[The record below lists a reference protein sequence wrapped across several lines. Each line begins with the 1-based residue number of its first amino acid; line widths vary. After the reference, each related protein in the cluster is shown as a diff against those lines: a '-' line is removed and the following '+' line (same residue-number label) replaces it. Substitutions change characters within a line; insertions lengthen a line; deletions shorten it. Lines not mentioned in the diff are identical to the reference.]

1 MTWDEAKLFF
11 KFLTGGIG
19 VITGVMTLWLMLDL
33 PQVASKDYVDKKFML
48 ADITSKQTHASLIE
62 TRLQINKMT
71 RQNLEAEKYRLE
83 EQNKKNPDFEIQRR
97 INDIKQE
104 LEDTNKERTSLQQS
118 KFQ

>member
-1 MTWDEAKLFF
+1 MTWEEAKLFF

-33 PQVASKDYVDKKFML
+33 PQVASKDYVDKKFTL
-48 ADITSKQTHASLIE
+48 ATIASKQTQVTLLD

-83 EQNKKNPDFEIQRR
+83 EQNRKSPDFEIQKRL
-97 INDIKQE
+97 NDIKVE
-104 LEDTNKERTSLQQS
+104 LEDTYKERTNLQQL

>member
-1 MTWDEAKLFF
+1 MTWEEPKLFF

-33 PQVASKDYVDKKFML
+33 PQVASKDYVDKKFDL
-48 ADITSKQTHASLIE
+48 ASTASKQTQAGLID

-71 RQNLEAEKYRLE
+71 RQGLEAEKYRLE
-83 EQNKKNPDFEIQRR
+83 EQNKKTPDFEIQKRL
-97 INDIKQE
+97 NDIRQD
-104 LEDTNKERTSLQQS
+104 LEDTYKERANLQSQ